1 MENLMPKFKASP
13 YRAHA
18 SRRSLLL
25 IVIAVFAVAGIL
37 IAQGPKK
44 DIGNNVPLTPA
55 TSDKTG
61 PDRQERPGPPM
72 KGERRDDLPQTAL
85 SIDVDV
91 VSFDVVA
98 TDQSGNPI
106 SGLQKKDFR
115 VFDNDIEQTVTNF
128 SPTDAPLTVVIL
140 AEFSNTFGYYYDNVV
155 GPAYGFINSLRPDDW
170 AALIAFDLRPEILT
184 DFTKNK
190 AELVDGLRR
199 MRIPA
204 YSETC
209 LYDAV
214 YDTLQRLDNV
224 DGKKAIFLLSTGLD
238 TNISKH
244 TYGEALKK
252 AETSDT
258 MIYAVSMGQ
267 LARLYFESRLSPMA
281 DITFLQADNVMRSLA
296 EATGGTAWFPR
307 FQGEYPGI
315 YQMVSANLRNEYSLG
330 FVPKDRKIDG
340 KFHKL
345 RVEVPPMD
353 LNHNGKPVKVKVRNK
368 KGYYAPKS

>member
-1 MENLMPKFKASP
+1 MTI
-13 YRAHA
+13 
-18 SRRSLLL
+18 RRLLVF
-25 IVIAVFAVAGIL
+25 VIAVFLVAGIL
-37 IAQGPKK
+37 MAQGPKK
-44 DIGNNVPLTPA
+44 DIGKDVPLPPV
-55 TSDKTG
+55 SPDKG
-61 PDRQERPGPPM
+61 GGPPK
-72 KGERRDDLPQTAL
+72 KGGAQIDQAPAL

-91 VSFDVVA
+91 VSFDVVV

-106 SGLQKKDFR
+106 GGLEKKHFR
-115 VFDNDIEQTVTNF
+115 VFDDDVEQTVTNF

-155 GPAYGFINSLRPDDW
+155 APAAGFISSLRPDDW
-170 AALIAFDLRPEILT
+170 AALIAFDIRPEILT

-190 AELVDGLRR
+190 NELFDGLRR

-204 YSETC
+204 YRETC

-258 MIYAVSMGQ
+258 NIYAVSMGQ
-267 LARLYFESRLSPMA
+267 LARLYYETRLSNL
-281 DITFLQADNVMRSLA
+281 DEITFLQADNVMRSLA
-296 EATGGTAWFPR
+296 EATGGAAWFPR

-315 YQMVSANLRNEYSLG
+315 YQQVSASLRNEYSLG
-330 FVPKDRKIDG
+330 FVPKVRKTDG
-340 KFHKL
+340 KLHKL
-345 RVEVPPMD
+345 RVEVAPID
-353 LNHNGKPVKVKVRNK
+353 ISGKGKPDKLKVRHK

>member
-1 MENLMPKFKASP
+1 
-13 YRAHA
+13 
-18 SRRSLLL
+18 
-25 IVIAVFAVAGIL
+25 
-37 IAQGPKK
+37 
-44 DIGNNVPLTPA
+44 
-55 TSDKTG
+55 
-61 PDRQERPGPPM
+61 
-72 KGERRDDLPQTAL
+72 
-85 SIDVDV
+85 VDV
-91 VSFDVVA
+91 VSIDVVV

-106 SGLQKKDFR
+106 AGLEKKHFK
-115 VFDNDIEQTVTNF
+115 VFDNDVEQTVTNF
-128 SPTDAPLTVVIL
+128 SPTDSPLTIVVL
-140 AEFSNTFGYYYDNVV
+140 AEFSNTFGYYYDDVV
-155 GPAYGFINSLRPDDW
+155 GPAAGFINSLRPEDW
-170 AALIAFDLRPEILT
+170 AALIAFDIRPEILT

-190 AELVDGLRR
+190 AELFDGLRR

-214 YDTLQRLDNV
+214 YDTLQKLDNV

-252 AETSDT
+252 AESSDT

-267 LARLYFESRLSPMA
+267 FARLYFQSRMSPLQ

-307 FQGEYPGI
+307 FAGEYPGI
-315 YQMVSANLRNEYSLG
+315 YQLVSADLRNEYSIG
-330 FVPKDRKIDG
+330 FVPSVRKNDG

-345 RVEVPPMD
+345 RVEVPNLD
-353 LNHNGKPVKVKVRNK
+353 VNHDGKPDKLKVRHK

>member
-1 MENLMPKFKASP
+1 MTI
-13 YRAHA
+13 
-18 SRRSLLL
+18 RRLLVL
-25 IVIAVFAVAGIL
+25 VITVFLVAGL
-37 IAQGPKK
+37 SMAQGPKK
-44 DIGNNVPLTPA
+44 DVGKDVPLPPSDRR
-55 TSDKTG
+55 TSASKDEQVPQG
-61 PDRQERPGPPM
+61 PS
-72 KGERRDDLPQTAL
+72 L

-91 VSFDVVA
+91 VSFDVVV

-106 SGLQKKDFR
+106 GGLEKKHFR
-115 VFDNDIEQTVTNF
+115 IFDDDVEQTVTNF
-128 SPTDAPLTVVIL
+128 SPTEAPLTVVIL
-140 AEFSNTFGYYYDNVV
+140 AEFSNTFGYYFDDVV
-155 GPAYGFINSLRPDDW
+155 GPAAGFINSLRPDDW
-170 AALIAFDLRPEILT
+170 AALIAFDIRPEILT

-190 AELVDGLRR
+190 NELFSGLSR

-258 MIYAVSMGQ
+258 MIYSVGMGQ
-267 LARLYFESRLSPMA
+267 LARLYYETRLSNL
-281 DITFLQADNVMRSLA
+281 DQITFLQADNVMRSLA
-296 EATGGTAWFPR
+296 DVTGGASWFPR
-307 FQGEYPGI
+307 FQGEYPNI
-315 YQMVSANLRNEYSLG
+315 YKMVSANLRNEYSLG
-330 FVPKDRKIDG
+330 FVPKVRKTDG
-340 KFHKL
+340 KLHKL
-345 RVEVPPMD
+345 RIEVPNLD
-353 LNHNGKPVKVKVRNK
+353 VNHDGKPDKLKVRHK

>member
-1 MENLMPKFKASP
+1 MTI
-13 YRAHA
+13 
-18 SRRSLLL
+18 RRLLVF
-25 IVIAVFAVAGIL
+25 VIAIFLVAGIL
-37 IAQGPKK
+37 MAQGPKK
-44 DIGNNVPLTPA
+44 DIGKDVPLPPV
-55 TSDKTG
+55 SPDKRG
-61 PDRQERPGPPM
+61 GPPT
-72 KGERRDDLPQTAL
+72 KGGPQIDQAPAL

-91 VSFDVVA
+91 VSFDVVV

-106 SGLQKKDFR
+106 GGLEKKHFR
-115 VFDNDIEQTVTNF
+115 VFDDDVEQTVTNF

-155 GPAYGFINSLRPDDW
+155 APAAGFISSLRPDDW
-170 AALIAFDLRPEILT
+170 AALIAFDIRPEILT

-190 AELVDGLRR
+190 NELFDGLRR

-204 YSETC
+204 YRETC

-258 MIYAVSMGQ
+258 NIYAVSMGQ
-267 LARLYFESRLSPMA
+267 LARLYYQTRLSNL
-281 DITFLQADNVMRSLA
+281 DEITFLQADNVMRSLA
-296 EATGGTAWFPR
+296 EATGGAAWFPR

-315 YQMVSANLRNEYSLG
+315 YQQVSASLRNEYSLG
-330 FVPKDRKIDG
+330 FVPKVRKTDG
-340 KFHKL
+340 KLHKL
-345 RVEVPPMD
+345 RVEVPPID
-353 LNHNGKPVKVKVRNK
+353 ISGKGKPDKLKVRHK

>member
-1 MENLMPKFKASP
+1 MKIFKASP
-13 YRAHA
+13 YRARA
-18 SRRSLLL
+18 SRFLLL
-25 IVIAVFAVAGIL
+25 IVIAVFLVAGIL
-37 IAQGPKK
+37 VAQGPKK
-44 DIGNNVPLTPA
+44 DIGKNVPLSPTTTERTA
-55 TSDKTG
+55 
-61 PDRQERPGPPM
+61 PDRQDRSGPPT
-72 KGERRDDLPQTAL
+72 KGAKQDDLPQTAL
-85 SIDVDV
+85 SVDVDV

-128 SPTDAPLTVVIL
+128 SPTDAPLTVVVL
-140 AEFSNTFGYYYDNVV
+140 AEFSATFGYYFDNVV
-155 GPAYGFINSLRPDDW
+155 GPAYGFIQSLRQDDW
-170 AALIAFDLRPEILT
+170 GALIAFDLRPEILT

-214 YDTLQRLDNV
+214 YDTLQRLDNI
-224 DGKKAIFLLSTGLD
+224 DGKKAIFLLSTGVD

-267 LARLYFESRLSPMA
+267 LYRLYTESRRSPISE
-281 DITFLQADNVMRSLA
+281 ITFLQADNVMRSLA

-315 YQMVSANLRNEYSLG
+315 YELVGANLRNEYSLG
-330 FVPKDRKIDG
+330 FVPKERKNDG

-345 RVEVPPMD
+345 RVEVAPLD

>member
-1 MENLMPKFKASP
+1 MTI
-13 YRAHA
+13 
-18 SRRSLLL
+18 RRLLVL
-25 IVIAVFAVAGIL
+25 VITVFVIAGITM
-37 IAQGPKK
+37 AQGPKK
-44 DIGNNVPLTPA
+44 DIGKDVPLSPVTPPKSNKPA
-55 TSDKTG
+55 D
-61 PDRQERPGPPM
+61 GPP
-72 KGERRDDLPQTAL
+72 QVSL

-91 VSFDVVA
+91 VSIDVVV

-106 SGLQKKDFR
+106 SGLEKKHFK

-128 SPTDAPLTVVIL
+128 SPTDSPLTIVVL
-140 AEFSNTFGYYYDNVV
+140 AEFSNTFGYYYDDVV
-155 GPAYGFINSLRPDDW
+155 GPAAGFINSLRPEDW
-170 AALIAFDLRPEILT
+170 GALIAFDIRPEILT

-190 AELVDGLRR
+190 AELFDGLRR

-214 YDTLQRLDNV
+214 YDTLQKLDNV

-252 AETSDT
+252 AESSDT

-267 LARLYFESRLSPMA
+267 FARLYFQNRMSGLQE
-281 DITFLQADNVMRSLA
+281 ITFLQADNVMRSLA

-307 FQGEYPGI
+307 FAGEYPGI
-315 YQMVSANLRNEYSLG
+315 YQLVSANLRNEYSIG
-330 FVPKDRKIDG
+330 FVPSVRKNDG

-345 RVEVPPMD
+345 RVEVPNLD
-353 LNHNGKPVKVKVRNK
+353 VNHDGKPDKLKVRHK